1 MDSNELKS
9 MSTDELWDLHEKINS
24 TLVEKIKVEKA
35 KIIER
40 LGKLESV
47 STVGVNRR
55 PYPAVRPKYKNPLT
69 PRKFGQAVADN
80 LVG

>member
-1 MDSNELKS
+1 
-9 MSTDELWDLHEKINS
+9 
-24 TLVEKIKVEKA
+24 LVEKIKVEKA

-55 PYPAVRPKYKNPLT
+55 PTQRCVPNTKTLLT
-69 PRKFGQAVADN
+69 PRKFGQAGADS
-80 LVG
+80 LGG